1 MATPSKVSAVAEI
14 TNDFK
19 ESNAA
24 VLTEYR
30 GLTVAQLKQLRV
42 SLGQDTK
49 FSVVKNTLT
58 AIAAKEAGVEAF
70 DGQLAGPTAI
80 AFIKGDAV
88 AAAKSLTDF
97 AKANK
102 QLVIKTGYFEGK
114 ALNASEVAA
123 LAALESRELQL
134 AKVAGILKA
143 PAAAAAR
150 IIDALRLKLEEENG
164 APAAAEAPAAEEAPG
179 RRCSSRGRSS
189 GRSRSPRRELTLFS
203 NRLRCDGRP
212 QAAEHHYRK
221 DATPWRS
228 SPTKSSLKLSRN

>member
-1 MATPSKVSAVAEI
+1 MTTPNKVAAVSEI
-14 TNDFK
+14 TTDFQ
-19 ESNAA
+19 ESTAA

-30 GLTVAQLKQLRV
+30 GLSVAQLKELRR

-49 FSVVKNTLT
+49 YSVVKNSLT
-58 AIAAKEAGVEAF
+58 AIAAKEAGVDAF

-134 AKVAGILKA
+134 AKVAGVLKA
-143 PAAAAAR
+143 PAAAAVR
-150 IIDALRLKLEEENG
+150 IIDALRIKLEEENG
-164 APAAAEAPAAEEAPG
+164 APAPAAEEAPAEA
-179 RRCSSRGRSS
+179 
-189 GRSRSPRRELTLFS
+189 PAE
-203 NRLRCDGRP
+203 
-212 QAAEHHYRK
+212 AASEE
-221 DATPWRS
+221 A
-228 SPTKSSLKLSRN
+228 

>member
-1 MATPSKVSAVAEI
+1 MATPNKVAAVAEI

-30 GLTVAQLKQLRV
+30 GLTVAQLKELRV

-58 AIAAKEAGVEAF
+58 GIAAKEAGVDAF

-97 AKANK
+97 AKSNP
-102 QLVIKTGYFEGK
+102 QLIIKTGFFEGK
-114 ALNASEVAA
+114 SLDASGVAE
-123 LAALESRELQL
+123 LAALESREFQL
-134 AKVAGILKA
+134 ARVAGVLKA
-143 PAAAAAR
+143 PMSALAR
-150 IIDALRLKLEEENG
+150 TIDALRIKLEENG
-164 APAAAEAPAAEEAPG
+164 GEAPAAEAAADEAP
-179 RRCSSRGRSS
+179 
-189 GRSRSPRRELTLFS
+189 
-203 NRLRCDGRP
+203 
-212 QAAEHHYRK
+212 AAEAAEA
-221 DATPWRS
+221 ATEEA
-228 SPTKSSLKLSRN
+228 

>member
-1 MATPSKVSAVAEI
+1 MTTPSKISAVAEI

-30 GLTVAQLKQLRV
+30 GLTVAQLKELRV
-42 SLGQDTK
+42 ALGQDTK
-49 FSVVKNTLT
+49 FSVVKNTLS

-70 DGQLAGPTAI
+70 NDQLAGPTAI

-102 QLVIKTGYFEGK
+102 QLVIKTGVFEGK
-114 ALNASEVAA
+114 ALDAAGVAA

-134 AKVAGILKA
+134 ARVAGVLKA
-143 PAAAAAR
+143 PASAAAR
-150 IIDALRLKLEEENG
+150 IIDALRLKLEEEGG
-164 APAAAEAPAAEEAPG
+164 APAPAAEEAPAEEAA
-179 RRCSSRGRSS
+179 SEEVAA
-189 GRSRSPRRELTLFS
+189 PAE
-203 NRLRCDGRP
+203 
-212 QAAEHHYRK
+212 AAEA
-221 DATPWRS
+221 ATEE
-228 SPTKSSLKLSRN
+228 N

>member
-1 MATPSKVSAVAEI
+1 MATPNKVAAVAEI

-30 GLTVAQLKQLRV
+30 GLTVAQLKELRV
-42 SLGQDTK
+42 SLGLDTK

-58 AIAAKEAGVEAF
+58 GIAAKEAGVDAF

-97 AKANK
+97 AKSNP
-102 QLVIKTGYFEGK
+102 QLIIKTGFFEGK
-114 ALNASEVAA
+114 ALDAAGVAA
-123 LAALESRELQL
+123 LAALESREFQL
-134 AKVAGILKA
+134 ARAAGVLKA

-150 IIDALRLKLEEENG
+150 TIDALRLKLEENG
-164 APAAAEAPAAEEAPG
+164 GAAPVSDDAPAAEAEEAPAAEAATEEA
-179 RRCSSRGRSS
+179 
-189 GRSRSPRRELTLFS
+189 
-203 NRLRCDGRP
+203 
-212 QAAEHHYRK
+212 
-221 DATPWRS
+221 
-228 SPTKSSLKLSRN
+228 

>member
-1 MATPSKVSAVAEI
+1 MATPSKVAAVAEI

-58 AIAAKEAGVEAF
+58 AIAAKEAGVGAF
-70 DGQLAGPTAI
+70 EGQLAGPTAI

-102 QLVIKTGYFEGK
+102 QLVIKTGLFEGK
-114 ALNASEVAA
+114 ALDAAGVAA

-134 AKVAGILKA
+134 ARVAGVLKA
-143 PAAAAAR
+143 PMAAAAR
-150 IIDALRLKLEEENG
+150 TIEALRAKLAEGTEAPAEEAAAEEAAVE
-164 APAAAEAPAAEEAPG
+164 APAEEAAAEAPAAEAETTEA
-179 RRCSSRGRSS
+179 
-189 GRSRSPRRELTLFS
+189 
-203 NRLRCDGRP
+203 
-212 QAAEHHYRK
+212 
-221 DATPWRS
+221 
-228 SPTKSSLKLSRN
+228 